1 MERLI
6 FITKTSTTNY
16 LNYIIGFKGFQEQNR
31 NIVLQ
36 EIFEDTKGVT
46 RNRKSIEDRQQNG
59 QQDK

>member
-16 LNYIIGFKGFQEQNR
+16 LNYIIEFKGFQEQNR